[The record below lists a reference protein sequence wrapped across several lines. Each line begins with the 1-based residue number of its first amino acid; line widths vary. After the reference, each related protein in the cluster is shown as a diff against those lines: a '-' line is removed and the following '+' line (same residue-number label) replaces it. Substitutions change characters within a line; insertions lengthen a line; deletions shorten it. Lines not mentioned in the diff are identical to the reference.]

1 MDLILTEKSLLCQKQ
16 NIKLTC
22 LADCTKLGFISN
34 EDLYSLFG
42 NAIDNAIE
50 AVMKINDIDKRNINL
65 IVRNVHSFIS
75 ITIENYY
82 VGNILLNSDGLP
94 MTTKS
99 NKDYHG
105 FGTKSIKMIVN
116 KYQGDLKIT
125 TKKNIFTLSILFQ
138 NEMNN

>member
-1 MDLILTEKSLLCQKQ
+1 MEI
-16 NIKLTC
+16 
-22 LADCTKLGFISN
+22 CT
-34 EDLYSLFG
+34 LFG
-42 NAIDNAIE
+42 NCLDNAIE